1 MKVKKPYGVYLPPLN
16 NQTVNLQCLVLLTVD
31 SFEAV
36 IARSNWSLWRF
47 SHIALPRSGAV
58 RTGDGYTVSA
68 YGQSRDNNDII
79 SFNSR

>member
-1 MKVKKPYGVYLPPLN
+1 MKVKMAVWGILTSVGQSNCEPP
-16 NQTVNLQCLVLLTVD
+16 VPCAFS

-47 SHIALPRSGAV
+47 SHITLPCLGAV
-58 RTGDGYTVSA
+58 RAGDGYTASA
-68 YGQSRDNNDII
+68 HGQSCDNNDIV